1 MASCSLSSA
10 ICPREKHDFQEKYD
24 VFLSFRV
31 KDTGNTF
38 ARYLYGALCAK
49 QTSTFMDDHGIER
62 GDEISPTFSEA
73 IEESK
78 ISVIIFSENYAFST
92 WCLDELLQILECKKN
107 NGQIV
112 MPDFYGID
120 PSVIRKQNGSYGVA
134 FAELE
139 QRFKDRMEKVQ
150 QWRDALA
157 EASNLCG
164 FDSKA
169 FRPEA
174 KLVQKIVEDISL
186 KLPDY
191 PPSNEHYKGRLMGIE
206 KHIKEIKSL
215 LCIGS
220 IDVRI
225 IGIWGMGGIGKTTL
239 ASIVYQELS
248 YSQFEGCSFLPNIRE
263 EYARCRPN
271 HLRKKLLFEL
281 LNDVAI
287 SKMDTPLVAS
297 PYITDKLHHKKV
309 LIVLDDVDDLI
320 RLDSLV
326 EGYDQHAP
334 GSRIIVTNRNVQ
346 VLNKVAD
353 DKLLLE
359 RVVSF
364 AYGNLLAL
372 KVLGSFL
379 YSRNKKVWEDVL
391 YNLETFPD
399 QEKNLNVLRT
409 SYEGLDKR
417 IQNIF
422 LDIACLF
429 NGPFPRDHAESLL
442 DDGSSSV
449 KIGISVLIEK
459 SLIEYD
465 KYLTGNKLWMHDLL
479 RQMGQKIV
487 CDGHTE
493 PGDRSRLWDVKDV
506 CHLLERDTGT
516 VAVEVIS
523 FNMFKMTRD
532 VKMCRAALS
541 KMSNLRILKIY
552 CGYINISDINFKLNL
567 LQGLDSYLSEK
578 LNYFHWDLYPLE
590 SLPSNFTL
598 ENLVELILRGSHVQ
612 KLWRHEVQFLPL
624 LRRMDLSNSKNL
636 TKIPN
641 LSQLAPNLEKY
652 KS

>member
-24 VFLSFRV
+24 VFLSFRG

-191 PPSNEHYKGRLMGIE
+191 PPSNEHYKGCLMGIE

-239 ASIVYQELS
+239 ASVVYQELS

-271 HLRKKLLFEL
+271 HLRKKLLSEL

-287 SKMDTPLVAS
+287 SKMDTPFVAS

-334 GSRIIVTNRNVQ
+334 GSRIIVTNRNV
-346 VLNKVAD
+346 
-353 DKLLLE
+353 
-359 RVVSF
+359 
-364 AYGNLLAL
+364 
-372 KVLGSFL
+372 
-379 YSRNKKVWEDVL
+379 
-391 YNLETFPD
+391 
-399 QEKNLNVLRT
+399 
-409 SYEGLDKR
+409 
-417 IQNIF
+417 
-422 LDIACLF
+422 
-429 NGPFPRDHAESLL
+429 
-442 DDGSSSV
+442 
-449 KIGISVLIEK
+449 
-459 SLIEYD
+459 
-465 KYLTGNKLWMHDLL
+465 
-479 RQMGQKIV
+479 QMGQKIV

-541 KMSNLRILKIY
+541 KTTPIETLHLSIMSLSGLVELDLCNCKQLKTLPTSIWKVKSLQSFYLTGCVKLGKFPEISEPMEHLTSLWLHETGIKELLKFIDNLI
-552 CGYINISDINFKLNL
+552 
-567 LQGLDSYLSEK
+567 
-578 LNYFHWDLYPLE
+578 PLE
-590 SLPSNFTL
+590 SVDLRRCKEIEFLLDKLSDLRKLKYLLLKHCSKLQELPPLAPALSSL
-598 ENLVELILRGSHVQ
+598 SVEECESLKSIPD
-612 KLWRHEVQFLPL
+612 LPL
-624 LRRMDLSNSKNL
+624 FCTLLEGKYC
-636 TKIPN
+636 
-641 LSQLAPNLEKY
+641 LA
-652 KS
+652 S